1 MLYLFVANSWKQQL
15 KLKEAKNDF
24 VIIQDADLEL
34 NPNDY
39 LKLINAIKTENC
51 QVVYGSRFLD
61 RKTSTSLPLLSI
73 LANKFL
79 TSFTNL
85 FFNAKLSDMET
96 CYKLCPRKLLQS
108 LNLTSERFEIEPEIT
123 CKILKQGYKIKE
135 IPISYSPRK
144 KGKKIGW
151 KDGFKAIFSILKYR
165 IIK

>member
-1 MLYLFVANSWKQQL
+1 
-15 KLKEAKNDF
+15 
-24 VIIQDADLEL
+24 
-34 NPNDY
+34 
-39 LKLINAIKTENC
+39 
-51 QVVYGSRFLD
+51 
-61 RKTSTSLPLLSI
+61 
-73 LANKFL
+73 
-79 TSFTNL
+79 
-85 FFNAKLSDMET
+85 MET